1 MPNHVLLRVAISQ
14 SPKSYTISV
23 PSRSLIGLARFFR
36 VASPTC
42 YSILSEHLKNRR
54 IDEAR
59 ELFERIPSPNI
70 YLCTKMIAGYAEN
83 LRLSEALKLFD
94 KMPVKDTVMWNLMIK
109 GCVNCGDMEMGLKLF
124 KEMTQRNVISYT
136 TMINGFLKFGKVEE
150 AESLFREMPERDMA
164 AWNAMIYGY
173 FENGRVEDAVKL
185 FERMT
190 YKNVISWT
198 SVISGLDQHGRSDDA
213 LLIFKKMLDFGV
225 EPTSSTFASVITA
238 CASVRDLGLGSEIH
252 ACVVKVGY
260 LYDTYVTAS
269 LITLYANCMHVDDS
283 SKVFSERLHNNVVVW
298 TSLLTGYG
306 LNCKHKEAL
315 KVFGDMIRI
324 GLLPNQSSFTSAL
337 NSSCEME
344 SIDLGR
350 EIHGVAV
357 KLGLNTDAFVGN
369 SLVVLYSKCGNVN
382 DGLIVFKEIPEKN
395 IVSWNSIIVGFA
407 QHGCGNWALTLFAQ
421 MVRSRVDMD
430 DITFTG
436 LLAACSHS
444 GMLEKGRRLFQ
455 YISQISPVEVTLEH
469 YSCMVDILCRSGKL
483 KEAED
488 LVKSM
493 PMGPNLSIWLALLSG
508 CKKHLN
514 LELAER
520 AAEKVFHL
528 DPNCSAAYVLL
539 SNIYAF
545 SGRWNDV
552 ARIRGNMKRRGN
564 IKQPGCSWVN
574 QKGIR
579 HTFLSGDTL
588 HPLSD
593 KIYEKLERLTEKLKE
608 YGYVPDQRYAL
619 HDVEDEQKEVLLSY
633 HSERLAICF
642 ALITTV
648 HGCTIT
654 VMKNLRVC
662 GDCHSAIK
670 LIAKIVE
677 REIIVRDSSRFHH
690 FRDGFCSCSDYW

>member
-1 MPNHVLLRVAISQ
+1 MLFLVGI
-14 SPKSYTISV
+14 SPKSYKISIH
-23 PSRSLIGLARFFR
+23 SSLLIGLTRFFR
-36 VASPTC
+36 LANPTC
-42 YSILSEHLKNRR
+42 YSILSDHLNNRR
-54 IDEAR
+54 IDEAK
-59 ELFERIPSPNI
+59 ELFERTPSPNI

-83 LRLSEALKLFD
+83 RRLNDALNLFD
-94 KMPVKDTVMWNLMIK
+94 KMPLKDTVMWNLMIK
-109 GCVNCGDMEMGLKLF
+109 GCVDCGEMEMGLKLF
-124 KEMTQRNVISYT
+124 EEMTQRNVISYT
-136 TMINGFLKFGKVEE
+136 TMVTGFLRFGKVEE
-150 AESLFREMPERDMA
+150 AESLFWEMPQRDVA

-173 FENGRVEDAVKL
+173 FENGRVEEAMKL
-185 FERMT
+185 FEVMPYR
-190 YKNVISWT
+190 NVITWT
-198 SVISGLDQHGRSDDA
+198 SVICGLDQHGRSDEA
-213 LLIFKKMLDFGV
+213 LLVFKKMLGFFV

-238 CASVRDLGLGSEIH
+238 CANARDLVLGSEIH
-252 ACVVKVGY
+252 GCVVKLGY
-260 LYDTYVTAS
+260 LYDTYVTAA
-269 LITLYANCMHVDDS
+269 LITLYANCMRMDDS
-283 SKVFSERLHNNVVVW
+283 SKVFNERLHMNIVVW

-306 LNCKHKEAL
+306 LNYKHKEAL
-315 KVFGDMIRI
+315 EVFGDMIRI

-344 SIDLGR
+344 SSDLGK

-369 SLVVLYSKCGNVN
+369 SLVVLYSKCGNIN

-395 IVSWNSIIVGFA
+395 IVSWNSIIVGCA
-407 QHGCGNWALTLFAQ
+407 QHGCGNWALTLLTQ
-421 MVRSRVDMD
+421 MVRSRADMD
-430 DITFTG
+430 DITLTG

-444 GMLEKGRRLFQ
+444 GMLEKGKRLFQ
-455 YISQISPVEVTLEH
+455 YIPQSSSIQVTLEH
-469 YSCMVDILCRSGKL
+469 YSCMVDILCRGGKL
-483 KEAED
+483 NEAEN

-493 PMGPNLSIWLALLSG
+493 PMRPNLSIWLSLLSG

-520 AAEKVFHL
+520 AAENIFHL

-545 SGRWNDV
+545 SGRWSDV
-552 ARIRGNMKRRGN
+552 ARVRGNMKRRGN

-579 HTFLSGDTL
+579 HTFLSGDTS

-593 KIYEKLERLTEKLKE
+593 RIYEKLEWLTEKLKE
-608 YGYVPDQRYAL
+608 YGYVPDQRYAM
-619 HDVEDEQKEVLLSY
+619 HDVDDEQKEVVLSY

-642 ALITTV
+642 ALITT
-648 HGCTIT
+648 HGSAIT

-670 LIAKIVE
+670 LIAKIID